1 VRSICL
7 IDHGI
12 WWAMLIRMMCNNY
25 TYEAGTILIFRM
37 YAKSNQKVANIFTQ
51 KLYGQ
56 NTRTHHGKYTYHKRG
71 LLEEIPH
78 IRLIR
83 GVIIV
88 RRQDAPRVEAFLKE
102 YKAEY
107 YIRTI
112 ELEPS
117 DQKKLTLS

>member
-1 VRSICL
+1 MKR
-7 IDHGI
+7 
-12 WWAMLIRMMCNNY
+12 
-25 TYEAGTILIFRM
+25 GTILIFRI

-88 RRQDAPRVEAFLKE
+88 RRQDTPKVEAFLKE

-117 DQKKLTLS
+117 DQKKLALS

>member
-1 VRSICL
+1 MKR
-7 IDHGI
+7 
-12 WWAMLIRMMCNNY
+12 
-25 TYEAGTILIFRM
+25 GTILVFRI
-37 YAKSNQKVANIFTQ
+37 YAKSNQRVANIFTQ

-56 NTRTHHGKYTYHKRG
+56 NTRTHHGEYTYHKPG

-88 RRQDAPRVEAFLKE
+88 RREDASKVEAFLKE
-102 YKAEY
+102 YGAEY

-117 DQKKLTLS
+117 DKKKLGLR

>member
-1 VRSICL
+1 MKR
-7 IDHGI
+7 
-12 WWAMLIRMMCNNY
+12 
-25 TYEAGTILIFRM
+25 GTILIFRI
-37 YAKSNQKVANIFTQ
+37 YTKSNQKVANIFTQ

-56 NTRTHHGKYTYHKRG
+56 DTRTHHGKYTYHKRG

-107 YIRTI
+107 FIRTI
-112 ELEPS
+112 ELETS
-117 DQKKLTLS
+117 DQKKLALP

>member
-1 VRSICL
+1 MKRGS
-7 IDHGI
+7 
-12 WWAMLIRMMCNNY
+12 
-25 TYEAGTILIFRM
+25 ILIFRI
-37 YAKSNQKVANIFTQ
+37 YAKSNQRVANIFTQ

-56 NTRTHHGKYTYHKRG
+56 NTQTHHGKYTYHKRG

-117 DQKKLTLS
+117 DQKKLALS

>member
-1 VRSICL
+1 MKR
-7 IDHGI
+7 
-12 WWAMLIRMMCNNY
+12 
-25 TYEAGTILIFRM
+25 GTILIFRI
-37 YAKSNQKVANIFTQ
+37 YVNSNQKVANIFTQ

-56 NTRTHHGKYTYHKRG
+56 DTRTHHGKYTYHKRG

-112 ELEPS
+112 QLEPS
-117 DQKKLTLS
+117 DQKKLGLP

>member
-1 VRSICL
+1 MRRGAIAV
-7 IDHGI
+7 
-12 WWAMLIRMMCNNY
+12 
-25 TYEAGTILIFRM
+25 FRI
-37 YAKSNQKVANIFTQ
+37 YARSNQKVANTFTQ

-56 NTRTHHGKYTYHKRG
+56 DTPTHHGKYTYHKRG

-88 RRQDAPRVEAFLKE
+88 RRQDAPKVEAFLKQ
-102 YKAEY
+102 YGAEY

-112 ELEPS
+112 ELEPT
-117 DQKKLTLS
+117 DQKKLGLT

>member
-1 VRSICL
+1 MRRGAIV
-7 IDHGI
+7 
-12 WWAMLIRMMCNNY
+12 
-25 TYEAGTILIFRM
+25 IFRI
-37 YAKSNQKVANIFTQ
+37 YARSNQRVANAFTQ

-56 NTRTHHGKYTYHKRG
+56 DTRTHHGKYTFHKRG
-71 LLEEIPH
+71 LLEDIPH

-102 YKAEY
+102 YGAEY
-107 YIRTI
+107 YVRTV

-117 DQKKLTLS
+117 DQRKLKLS

>member
-1 VRSICL
+1 MKR
-7 IDHGI
+7 
-12 WWAMLIRMMCNNY
+12 
-25 TYEAGTILIFRM
+25 GTILIFRI

-88 RRQDAPRVEAFLKE
+88 RRQDTPKVEAFLKE

-117 DQKKLTLS
+117 DQKNLAPS

>member
-1 VRSICL
+1 MKR
-7 IDHGI
+7 
-12 WWAMLIRMMCNNY
+12 
-25 TYEAGTILIFRM
+25 GTILIFRI
-37 YAKSNQKVANIFTQ
+37 YANSNQRVANVFTQ

-56 NTRTHHGKYTYHKRG
+56 DTRTHHGKYAYHKRG
-71 LLEEIPH
+71 LLEEMPH

-88 RRQDAPRVEAFLKE
+88 KRQDAPRLEAFLKE
-102 YKAEY
+102 YGAEY

-117 DQKKLTLS
+117 DQKKLGLT

>member
-1 VRSICL
+1 MKR
-7 IDHGI
+7 G
-12 WWAMLIRMMCNNY
+12 A
-25 TYEAGTILIFRM
+25 ILIFRI
-37 YAKSNQKVANIFTQ
+37 YDGTNQRVANTFTQ

-88 RRQDAPRVEAFLKE
+88 RRQDAPRLEAFLKG
-102 YKAEY
+102 YGAEY
-107 YIRTI
+107 HARTI

-117 DQKKLTLS
+117 DQKKLGLT

>member
-1 VRSICL
+1 MKR
-7 IDHGI
+7 
-12 WWAMLIRMMCNNY
+12 
-25 TYEAGTILIFRM
+25 GTIVIFRI
-37 YAKSNQKVANIFTQ
+37 YANSNQKVANIFTQ

-56 NTRTHHGKYTYHKRG
+56 DTRTHHGKYTYHKRG

-83 GVIIV
+83 GVIIL

-102 YKAEY
+102 YNAEY

-112 ELEPS
+112 ELES
-117 DQKKLTLS
+117 NDQKKLGLA

>member
-1 VRSICL
+1 MKR
-7 IDHGI
+7 
-12 WWAMLIRMMCNNY
+12 
-25 TYEAGTILIFRM
+25 GTILIFRI
-37 YAKSNQKVANIFTQ
+37 YAKSNQKVANVFTQ

-56 NTRTHHGKYTYHKRG
+56 DTRTHHGKYTYHKRG
-71 LLEEIPH
+71 LLEEVPH

-88 RRQDAPRVEAFLKE
+88 RRQDAPRVEALLKE

-112 ELEPS
+112 ELESS
-117 DQKKLTLS
+117 DQKKLGLS

>member
-1 VRSICL
+1 MR
-7 IDHGI
+7 
-12 WWAMLIRMMCNNY
+12 R
-25 TYEAGTILIFRM
+25 GTVVIFRIL
-37 YAKSNQKVANIFTQ
+37 ARSNQRVANIFTQ

-71 LLEEIPH
+71 LLEDIPH

-88 RRQDAPRVEAFLKE
+88 KLQDASRVEAFLKQ
-102 YKAEY
+102 YGAEY

-112 ELEPS
+112 ELEPN
-117 DQKKLTLS
+117 DQKKLKLN

>member
-1 VRSICL
+1 MR
-7 IDHGI
+7 
-12 WWAMLIRMMCNNY
+12 R
-25 TYEAGTILIFRM
+25 GTIAIFRI

-71 LLEEIPH
+71 LLEDIPH

-88 RRQDAPRVEAFLKE
+88 KRQDAPRVEAFLKE

-112 ELEPS
+112 QLEPS
-117 DQKKLTLS
+117 DQKKLKLN

>member
-1 VRSICL
+1 MRRGS
-7 IDHGI
+7 
-12 WWAMLIRMMCNNY
+12 
-25 TYEAGTILIFRM
+25 ILIFRV
-37 YAKSNQKVANIFTQ
+37 YANTDQKTANRFTQ

-56 NTRTHHGKYTYHKRG
+56 NTTLHHGKYAYHKRG
-71 LLEEIPH
+71 LLEEIAH

-88 RRQDAPRVEAFLKE
+88 RREDAAKVEAFLKE
-102 YKAEY
+102 YNAEY

-117 DQKKLTLS
+117 DQKKLGLT

>member
-1 VRSICL
+1 MKR
-7 IDHGI
+7 
-12 WWAMLIRMMCNNY
+12 
-25 TYEAGTILIFRM
+25 GTILIFRI
-37 YAKSNQKVANIFTQ
+37 YAKSNQKVTNIFTQ

-56 NTRTHHGKYTYHKRG
+56 NTRTHHGKYTYHKHG

-88 RRQDAPRVEAFLKE
+88 RRQDAPKVEAFLKE

-112 ELEPS
+112 ELEPG
-117 DQKKLTLS
+117 DRKKLTLS

>member
-1 VRSICL
+1 MKRGSI
-7 IDHGI
+7 I
-12 WWAMLIRMMCNNY
+12 
-25 TYEAGTILIFRM
+25 IFRI
-37 YAKSNQKVANIFTQ
+37 YAKSNQRVANIFTQ

-56 NTRTHHGKYTYHKRG
+56 DTRTHHGKYTYHKPG
-71 LLEEIPH
+71 LLEKIPH

-88 RRQDAPRVEAFLKE
+88 RQENTHTLEAFMKE

-107 YIRTI
+107 YIRII

>member
-1 VRSICL
+1 MK
-7 IDHGI
+7 HG
-12 WWAMLIRMMCNNY
+12 A
-25 TYEAGTILIFRM
+25 ILIFRI
-37 YAKSNQKVANIFTQ
+37 YAKSNQRVANVFTQ

-56 NTRTHHGKYTYHKRG
+56 DTRTHHGKYAYHKRG
-71 LLEEIPH
+71 LLEELPH

-88 RRQDAPRVEAFLKE
+88 RRQDASRVEAFLKE

-117 DQKKLTLS
+117 DQKKLGLS

>member
-1 VRSICL
+1 MKR
-7 IDHGI
+7 
-12 WWAMLIRMMCNNY
+12 
-25 TYEAGTILIFRM
+25 GTILIFRI
-37 YAKSNQKVANIFTQ
+37 YARSNQGIANIFTQ

-71 LLEEIPH
+71 LLEDIPH

-117 DQKKLTLS
+117 DQKKLALS